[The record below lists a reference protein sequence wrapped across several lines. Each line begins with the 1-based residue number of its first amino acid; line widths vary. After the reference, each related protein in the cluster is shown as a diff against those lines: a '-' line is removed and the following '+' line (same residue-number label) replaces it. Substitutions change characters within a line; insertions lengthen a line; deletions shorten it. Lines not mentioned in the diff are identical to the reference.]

1 MTNQAA
7 VSALAPAEMRT
18 RLIAYVID
26 AIILAVA
33 YVVVITTIVVAAF
46 VQGGDTAIIATAS
59 RSVLFALAGLL
70 YFGYTWT
77 TMRAS
82 PGQRAMGIQTVNAA
96 DGATLT
102 GTQAILRW
110 AYLFGPSAFE
120 SLFTNSQQVGGL
132 LSFLVSVAVIG
143 YYIYLYRTAANDPKR
158 QGFHDKQTG
167 TIVLKAAA

>member
-1 MTNQAA
+1 MTNQATA
-7 VSALAPAEMRT
+7 SALAPAEMRA
-18 RLIAYVID
+18 RLIAYIID
-26 AIILAVA
+26 AAILAVA
-33 YVVVITTIVVAAF
+33 YLVVITTIVIAAF
-46 VQGGDTAIIATAS
+46 VQGDTSIIAIAS
-59 RSVLFALAGLL
+59 RSVLFALASLL

-110 AYLFGPSAFE
+110 AYLFGPSALA
-120 SLFTNSQQVGGL
+120 SLFTNAQQVGL
-132 LSFLVSVAVIG
+132 LSFVVNVAVIA

-158 QGFHDKQTG
+158 QGFHDRQTG
-167 TIVLKAAA
+167 TIVVKAAA